1 MRAPATSRALAV
13 IPARGGSKRLPGK
26 NARLIGGR
34 TTLARAVDAA
44 LESELFAR
52 IVVSTDDPAI
62 AALAERCGADV
73 PFLRDAALADD
84 VTPVSAV
91 TVDALERVDPDGTR
105 YDHVAQLMA
114 NCPLRTAADVRASH
128 ACFVASAAPAQ
139 LSVAAFGWQNPWWAM
154 ALAPDGAL
162 RPLFPKRATQ
172 RGQDLPPL
180 FAVTGAVWW
189 AAAAVLRRA
198 RTFHV
203 AGRTGWEM
211 PWERA
216 IDIDTADD
224 WQLAELLVERALVNG
239 GVHGD

>member
-1 MRAPATSRALAV
+1 MHAPTTSRALAV

-26 NARLIGGR
+26 NVRLLGGR
-34 TTLARAVDAA
+34 STLERAIDAA
-44 LESELFAR
+44 VESELFTR
-52 IVVSTDDPAI
+52 VVVSTDDPAI
-62 AALAERCGADV
+62 ASLAERCGADV
-73 PFLRDAALADD
+73 PFLRDASLADD
-84 VTPVSAV
+84 VTPVSKV

-105 YDHVAQLMA
+105 YGYVAQLMA

-139 LSVAAFGWQNPWWAM
+139 LSVAPFGWQNPWWAM
-154 ALAPDGAL
+154 MLAPDGAL
-162 RPLFPKRATQ
+162 RPLFPRRATQ

-189 AAAAVLRRA
+189 ADAAVLRRE

-203 AGRTGWEM
+203 PGRTGWEM

-224 WQLAELLVERALVNG
+224 WQLAELLVERALVDG